1 MIRKKK
7 ILNML
12 EECIK
17 VNFFKDNN
25 LVESVVFSLF
35 HMLFRLSETFVSL
48 VLLLS
53 LFLPLFL

>member
-35 HMLFRLSETFVSL
+35 HMLFRLSKTFVSL